1 MSSSG
6 KNRAAAPT
14 VAAPSDP
21 NTGGVPDATLPASST
36 TPASNSQGAPAPA
49 PAPRAPDA
57 DGGPAQAQQPEPGS
71 AANEQLHHIQELR
84 TLLEQALANTGAAP
98 ADGGP
103 GAPSAA
109 EAVST
114 LKRLSSQL
122 AATQG
127 AAGDKK
133 ARTAAAGLGGGAAIP
148 HKPQAK
154 PPSIF
159 SMDAPTSAATTQG
172 ETFAEGGPPDLDN
185 DRIAS
190 LAKHHFSPENAA
202 MIKALL
208 QIKTLSTEAISA
220 LNPLV
225 HDEDLQ
231 LAGIA
236 SLLEPI
242 AEQLATIYA
251 KSEGCM
257 ANISNLK
264 IDPDHIKIMYMIEL
278 NNKFNPH
285 RQPLSIANIR
295 ELMGLEALSNKIAA
309 KGAKP
314 SEDPKGK
321 ML

>member
-6 KNRAAAPT
+6 KHRAAAPT

-21 NTGGVPDATLPASST
+21 NTGGIPDATLPSSST
-36 TPASNSQGAPAPA
+36 PAPTSQGA

-57 DGGPAQAQQPEPGS
+57 DGGPPPAQQPGPGG

-109 EAVST
+109 DAVST
-114 LKRLSSQL
+114 LKLLSSQL

-127 AAGDKK
+127 PAGDKK

-148 HKPQAK
+148 RKTQAK
-154 PPSIF
+154 PRSDICGNH
-159 SMDAPTSAATTQG
+159 QG

-208 QIKTLSTEAISA
+208 QIKTVSTEAISA

-225 HDEDLQ
+225 NDEDLQ

-236 SLLEPI
+236 GLLEPI
-242 AEQLATIYA
+242 AEQLATIYS

-257 ANISNLK
+257 ANISRAAVLTNLK